1 MSTEET
7 VKTPARKKAASKAVK
22 TPTAEPTVKA
32 EKVTKPKAAK
42 AAAKKTAE
50 PIEIVAVAQVE
61 LKPIPV
67 PTHEEIAQLAVQYWI
82 ERGYEHGKAEQD
94 WFRAEQQLRG
104 IAS

>member
-1 MSTEET
+1 MSTEEI
-7 VKTPARKKAASKAVK
+7 VKTPAKKKAA
-22 TPTAEPTVKA
+22 
-32 EKVTKPKAAK
+32 PKAK
-42 AAAKKTAE
+42 AAAETTVKAAKVAKPRATKTAKAVE
-50 PIEIVAVAQVE
+50 PVAVVAAVKAE

-94 WFRAEQQLRG
+94 WFRAEQELRG